1 MNVLC
6 TDKTGTLT
14 EATIKLMRVI
24 DGRGADS
31 ASAYAYAYVNS
42 RFETGMKSPAR

>member
-14 EATIKLMRVI
+14 EATIKLVRAI
-24 DGRGADS
+24 DGPRRRERS
-31 ASAYAYAYVNS
+31 APMPMPISTASSKAA
-42 RFETGMKSPAR
+42 